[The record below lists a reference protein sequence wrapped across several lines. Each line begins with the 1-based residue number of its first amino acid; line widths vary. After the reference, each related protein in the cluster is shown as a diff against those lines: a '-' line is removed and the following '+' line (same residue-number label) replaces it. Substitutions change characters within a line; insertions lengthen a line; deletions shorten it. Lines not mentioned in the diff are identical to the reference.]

1 MVAPTWSF
9 SDSLTKVI
17 AKVRGWRAWVQ
28 VSQVATPN
36 VSLFPGP
43 ETIFSSVPGS
53 LKKKKTKKNPGLSGL
68 KESLQV
74 ILQVRK
80 WSLRRGKDVSL
91 RQSQI

>member
-53 LKKKKTKKNPGLSGL
+53 LKTENKNNNNNNKKTL
-68 KESLQV
+68 
-74 ILQVRK
+74 
-80 WSLRRGKDVSL
+80 D
-91 RQSQI
+91 SQD